1 MSDKTPA
8 EYWNEK
14 FSATDELIY
23 TEKVNRFVE
32 ELALP
37 IVASQKRGKVI
48 DLAGG
53 EGRNSV
59 WFAEHGWQAENID
72 ISSAGLTKFLEFSSR
87 RGVSEKVFANCADA
101 TGFESVL
108 YPVDMG
114 VVAYLQI
121 PGSSLAEAL
130 DCLIEQIKPG
140 GHLIGVWHSRDNMDN
155 DYNGPRDAEVRPS
168 VETMRSMLEDQPVS
182 IEVLENRDGQV
193 QTKEGLKPSVTL
205 VLLAK
210 KL

>member
-72 ISSAGLTKFLEFSSR
+72 ISSAGLTKFW
-87 RGVSEKVFANCADA
+87 GFA
-101 TGFESVL
+101 
-108 YPVDMG
+108 
-114 VVAYLQI
+114 
-121 PGSSLAEAL
+121 
-130 DCLIEQIKPG
+130 
-140 GHLIGVWHSRDNMDN
+140 
-155 DYNGPRDAEVRPS
+155 
-168 VETMRSMLEDQPVS
+168 
-182 IEVLENRDGQV
+182 
-193 QTKEGLKPSVTL
+193 
-205 VLLAK
+205 
-210 KL
+210 